1 MRTGVFGGTFNPVH
15 NGHIHLARTYF
26 DALRLDRMLVIPT
39 CLPPHKPGEQLAD
52 GADRLAMCRLA
63 FDGLPGFE
71 ASDIELRRGQKS
83 YTVDTLEQLAKE
95 YPDDG
100 FYLIMGSDMFLTLT
114 GWREWRRI
122 CELAVICAGA
132 RDTALRGRLADCK
145 RSLEAQGARCEL
157 VELNPLPIS
166 STLVRGR
173 AREKKPLGGLV
184 PPEVAAY
191 IDSYGLYQTL

>member
-63 FDGLPGFE
+63 FDGLPRLRGERHRAAARAEKLHGGHPRAACKGIPGRRLLPHHGQRHVPDADRVAGVE
-71 ASDIELRRGQKS
+71 AHLRAGGYLRRGAGHRAARPARRLQ
-83 YTVDTLEQLAKE
+83 TLAR
-95 YPDDG
+95 G
-100 FYLIMGSDMFLTLT
+100 AG
-114 GWREWRRI
+114 
-122 CELAVICAGA
+122 GA
-132 RDTALRGRLADCK
+132 R
-145 RSLEAQGARCEL
+145 EL

-166 STLVRGR
+166 STLVRAR

-191 IDSYGLYQTL
+191 IDSHGLYQTL

>member
-1 MRTGVFGGTFNPVH
+1 MRTGIFGGTFNPVH
-15 NGHIHLARTYF
+15 SGHVRLARTYF

-39 CLPPHKPGEQLAD
+39 CQPPHKAGEQLAD

-63 FDGLPGFE
+63 FGGLPGFE
-71 ASDIELRRGQKS
+71 ASDIELRRGRKS
-83 YTVDTLEQLAKE
+83 YTVDTLEQLAGQ
-95 YPDDG
+95 YPDDR

-114 GWREWRRI
+114 EWRDWKRI

-132 RDTALRGRLADCK
+132 RDAALRGPLADCK
-145 RSLEAQGARCEL
+145 RSLEAQGALCEL
-157 VELNPLPIS
+157 VELDPLPIS
-166 STLVRGR
+166 STLVRER

-191 IDSYGLYQTL
+191 IDSHGLYQTL